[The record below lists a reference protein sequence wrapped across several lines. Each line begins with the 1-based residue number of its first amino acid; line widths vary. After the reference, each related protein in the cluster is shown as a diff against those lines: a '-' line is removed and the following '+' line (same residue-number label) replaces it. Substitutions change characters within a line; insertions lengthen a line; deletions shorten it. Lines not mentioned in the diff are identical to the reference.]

1 MNKKKALESYEKALA
16 YAAKGNLSNAE
27 KAYRKAI
34 ASYPDFL
41 EAHNNLGNLL
51 AKQGRLLLAYESI
64 SKAHKLLPTNAR
76 ITNNLGHLSQSL
88 GDIAK
93 ALDLYRSAIESDPE
107 YAPTYINLGN
117 ALREVGDYQ
126 GALDAY
132 DKALELDD
140 KQYQLL
146 VNKGALLNELH
157 KFSDAKQALDKA
169 IQINS
174 KDAHAH
180 NNLGNTF
187 VEINQPD
194 NAIQSF
200 RQSLSLSPNN
210 PDVLLNLANT
220 HLGTGDTE
228 AAKLNFEKVL
238 ALDPTSAEAHYGIN
252 RLKKY
257 LSVDD
262 PQIKKM
268 LQIKHSKITREDD
281 KSLICFALS
290 KTYEDLGKLEEAFR
304 FLKEGNELKKKI
316 LKYERCQDQKEFD
329 KLEKAARAITR
340 IKLPDSE
347 LGTSKR
353 PIFIVGMPR
362 SGTTLVESILSQH
375 PRVMPAGEL
384 HYIQDLGNAI
394 LMGDEA
400 PSENSIKEFRR
411 SYLRAIEAHELGQDF
426 FTDKSPLNFKFIPLI
441 LTALPDS
448 LIVHTKRDAKAT
460 CWSNFKQ
467 FFTSHNL
474 GFCYDLDDVTNYYLS
489 YLKLMRSWNEM
500 FPGRII
506 DVEYESLTTN
516 PSEEIRALVRAL
528 SIEWHD
534 DLLAPHLSSRFVR
547 TASVTQVRDKIYRG
561 SSEAWKKYESF
572 LVGAFDSLQKS
583 IE

>member
-1 MNKKKALESYEKALA
+1 MNKKKALESYEKGLA
-16 YAAKGNLSNAE
+16 YAAKGNLSSAE

-34 ASYPDFL
+34 TFYPEFF

-51 AKQGRLLLAYESI
+51 AKQGRFLLAYDSI
-64 SKAHKLLPTNAR
+64 SEARKLLPSNAK
-76 ITNNLGHLSQSL
+76 ITNKLGYLSQSL
-88 GDIAK
+88 GEISK
-93 ALDLYRSAIESDPE
+93 AIDLYRSAIKYDAS
-107 YAPTYINLGN
+107 YAPAYINLGV
-117 ALREVGDYQ
+117 ALRELGRYQ
-126 GALDAY
+126 EALEAY
-132 DKALELDD
+132 DKAIALDG
-140 KQYQLL
+140 KQYQPLL
-146 VNKGALLNELH
+146 NKGALLNELH
-157 KFSDAKQALDKA
+157 NFSEAKEVLEKA
-169 IQINS
+169 IHINA
-174 KDAHAH
+174 KDASAH
-180 NNLGNTF
+180 NNLGNTY

-200 RQSLSLSPNN
+200 SRALSLSPNN
-210 PDVLLNLANT
+210 VNTLLNLANT

-268 LQIKHSKITREDD
+268 LQIKHSKITGEDD

-290 KTYEDLGKLEEAFR
+290 KAYEDLGKLDEAFR

-329 KLEKAARAITR
+329 KLEKAARLIKQ

-347 LGTSKR
+347 LGNSKR

-384 HYIQDLGNAI
+384 DYIQDLGNAI
-394 LMGDEA
+394 LTGDEV
-400 PSENSIKEFRR
+400 PSENSIKEFRH

-426 FTDKSPLNFKFIPLI
+426 FTDKNPLNFKSIPLI

-448 LIVHTKRDAKAT
+448 LIIHTKRDAKAT

-547 TASVTQVRDKIYRG
+547 TASVTQVRDKIYKG